1 MTHTHTTSMD
11 SRGTQ
16 RAGSGRE
23 SGSRPR
29 KPLVRYGSWWWAMPA
44 LLAVLSVHYVATS
57 VGGAYAFTDFKGI
70 GSFDW
75 IGFDNFV
82 KIVGDKK
89 VFGSIGNTIF
99 LAISF
104 LVITNVVGLLFA
116 LALNRGIKS
125 RYILRTLLFLPVVL
139 SPLAVSYIFRFI
151 FQVDGPLNS
160 VLGAI
165 GLESWQR
172 PWLADPVWAIYTILA
187 VMVWQNIGMAMI
199 IYLAGL
205 ATVPIEIEEAAAI
218 DGASAWQRFRHITLP
233 LIQPAVAIS
242 TTLALTTGLRVFD
255 QVQGMTRGGPF
266 GATDTLSTVIY
277 RETFANSHFGY
288 GAALSLIFTV
298 IVIAAAALQLFI
310 TRDRNAASAGKGK
323 R

>member
-1 MTHTHTTSMD
+1 MTHTQNTSID
-11 SRGTQ
+11 SRGTSP
-16 RAGSGRE
+16 AGPGKTSGPRL
-23 SGSRPR
+23 R

-44 LLAVLSVHYVATS
+44 LLGVLGVHYVATS
-57 VGGAYAFTDFKGI
+57 IGGAYAFTDFKGI
-70 GSFDW
+70 GSFNW
-75 IGFDNFV
+75 IGFENFAD
-82 KIVGDKK
+82 IIGDKK
-89 VFGSIGNTIF
+89 VFGSIGNTLF

-116 LALNRGIKS
+116 LALNRGIRT

-151 FQVDGPLNS
+151 FQVEGPLNS

-172 PWLADPVWAIYTILA
+172 PWLADPVWAIFTILA

-218 DGASAWQRFRHITLP
+218 DGASTWQRFRNITLP
-233 LIQPAVAIS
+233 MIQPAVAIS

-277 RETFANSHFGY
+277 RETFANSNFGY

-310 TRDRNAASAGKGK
+310 TRDRNAANAGRK
-323 R
+323 

>member
-1 MTHTHTTSMD
+1 MTHTQTDSLD
-11 SRGTQ
+11 SRATAGT
-16 RAGSGRE
+16 GSGRK
-23 SGSRPR
+23 SGLRPR
-29 KPLVRYGSWWWAMPA
+29 RPLVRYGSWWWALPA
-44 LLAVLSVHYVATS
+44 LLAVLGVHYVATTI
-57 VGGAYAFTDFKGI
+57 GGSYAFTDFKGI
-70 GSFDW
+70 GSFNW

-82 KIVGDKK
+82 KIIGDKK
-89 VFGSIGNTIF
+89 VFGSIGNTLF

-160 VLGAI
+160 VLAAI
-165 GLESWQR
+165 GLGDWQR

-218 DGASAWQRFRHITLP
+218 DGASTWQRFRHITLP
-233 LIQPAVAIS
+233 MLQPAVAIS

-255 QVQGMTRGGPF
+255 QVQGMTKGGPF

-277 RETFANSHFGY
+277 RETFANSNFGY
-288 GAALSLIFTV
+288 GAALSLIFTI

-310 TRDRNAASAGKGK
+310 TRDRNAASARK

>member
-1 MTHTHTTSMD
+1 MTHTQTTSTD
-11 SRGTQ
+11 SRGTE
-16 RAGSGRE
+16 RAGSGRK
-23 SGSRPR
+23 SGPRPR
-29 KPLVRYGSWWWAMPA
+29 RALVRYGSWWWAMPS
-44 LLAVLSVHYVATS
+44 LLAVLGVHYVATTI
-57 VGGAYAFTDFKGI
+57 GGAYAFTDFKGI
-70 GSFDW
+70 GSFNW

-82 KIVGDKK
+82 KIVGDQK

-99 LAISF
+99 LAVSF

-116 LALNRGIKS
+116 LALNRGIRS

-151 FQVDGPLNS
+151 FQVDGPFNS
-160 VLGAI
+160 VLGAL
-165 GLESWQR
+165 GLEAWQR
-172 PWLADPVWAIYTILA
+172 PWLADPTWAIFTILA

-199 IYLAGL
+199 IFLAGL

-218 DGASAWQRFRHITLP
+218 DGAGPLARFRHITLP

-255 QVQGMTRGGPF
+255 QVQGMTRGGPY

-288 GAALSLIFTV
+288 GASLSLIFTV

-310 TRDRNAASAGKGK
+310 TRDRNAARDAKA
-323 R
+323 RR

>member
-1 MTHTHTTSMD
+1 MTQTQDTSLD
-11 SRGTQ
+11 SRGTA
-16 RAGSGRE
+16 RVESGRK
-23 SGSRPR
+23 SGLRPR
-29 KPLVRYGSWWWAMPA
+29 KPLVRYGSWWWAIPG

-57 VGGAYAFTDFKGI
+57 IGGAYAFTDFKGI

-104 LVITNVVGLLFA
+104 LIITNVVGLIFA

-151 FQVDGPLNS
+151 FQVDGPFNS

-172 PWLADPVWAIYTILA
+172 PWLADPTWAIFTILA

-218 DGASAWQRFRHITLP
+218 DGASAWQRFRHITFP

-310 TRDRNAASAGKGK
+310 TRDRNAAAARKK
-323 R
+323 